1 METRQLL
8 IEHAMK
14 ELEQKGLDGFSL
26 RAVGGAAGLSS
37 MAVYRHFA
45 NKEELLRA
53 VGEEA
58 FKTFNARVAE
68 VSSASLQSW
77 VRELARVY
85 VEFYL
90 DTPGRFDS
98 CFVLRTSVER
108 VYPNGFRSGK
118 SPVISMMAERL
129 EAAQAAGQLKRTDAL
144 ELALQ
149 IWAQVH
155 GLVTLHKAG
164 RFSLSRTDFI
174 ALCERAAMRLVDAVA
189 HGQLRTA
196 KRTKARARNSR

>member
-14 ELEQKGLDGFSL
+14 EIEQKGLDGFSL
-26 RAVGGAAGLSS
+26 RAVGSAAGLSS

-58 FKTFNARVAE
+58 FKTFNTRASAI
-68 VSSASLQSW
+68 SSASLQSW
-77 VRELARVY
+77 VRALARVY

-90 DTPGRFDS
+90 DTPGRFDA
-98 CFVLRTSVER
+98 CFVVRTSVER
-108 VYPNGFRSGK
+108 IYPQGFRSGK

-129 EAAQAAGQLKRTDAL
+129 AAAQAEGQLVRTDAL

-155 GLVTLHKAG
+155 GLVALHKAG
-164 RFSLSRTDFI
+164 RFSLSRKDFI
-174 ALCERAAMRLVDAVA
+174 ALCERAAMRLVDAA
-189 HGQLRTA
+189 ASDQSRPAQRT
-196 KRTKARARNSR
+196 RTRAQSSR